1 MHRLKSRTKFPAMV
15 FSPRPLKFLLLMVV
29 SLSGTFVFPE
39 GVLAQKQH
47 GPLESKVK
55 ILRTAINQIR
65 DSRFEPD
72 RKIKQ
77 KESTLRKMAASR
89 GISVDSVRR
98 ILQSEK
104 FQPDPVDPDAFAIV
118 RVDNRVDPSGRE
130 NGREPPNAA
139 ARALAAAMD
148 KPFTTQD
155 SVLDCTGQGE
165 HRECDLRGG
174 PESYF
179 EIRSLEVRGDSA
191 RVSITWG
198 QRPDG
203 RHHFTIWLR
212 RENGLKKAEDRTW
225 TVQSSREWFFD
236 TSCKF
241 CP

>member
-1 MHRLKSRTKFPAMV
+1 MV
-15 FSPRPLKFLLLMVV
+15 FSPQSFKFLLLLVV

-39 GVLAQKQH
+39 GALAQKQH

-98 ILQSEK
+98 ILRSEEL
-104 FQPDPVDPDAFAIV
+104 QPDPVDPDAFAIV
-118 RVDNRVDPSGRE
+118 RVDNRVDPSGR
-130 NGREPPNAA
+130 GREPPNAA

-155 SVLDCTGQGE
+155 SVLDCTGQGK

-174 PESYF
+174 LESYF

-203 RHHFTIWLR
+203 RQHFNIRLR
-212 RENGLKKAEDRTW
+212 RENGLKKAADRTW
-225 TVQSSREWFFD
+225 TVQSSRGWFID

-241 CP
+241 CS

>member
-1 MHRLKSRTKFPAMV
+1 MV
-15 FSPRPLKFLLLMVV
+15 FSSRPLKFLLLLGVF
-29 SLSGTFVFPE
+29 LSGTFVFPE

-47 GPLESKVK
+47 GLIESKVK

-72 RKIKQ
+72 RKINL
-77 KESTLRKMAASR
+77 KESTLRKMAAFR

-98 ILQSEK
+98 ILRSEK

-118 RVDNRVDPSGRE
+118 RVDNQADPSGRE
-130 NGREPPNAA
+130 NEREPPNAA

-155 SVLDCTGQGE
+155 SVLDCTGQEE

-174 PESYF
+174 LESYF

-198 QRPDG
+198 QGPEG
-203 RHHFTIWLR
+203 RQHFTIRLR
-212 RENGLKKAEDRTW
+212 RENGPKKAADKTW
-225 TVQSSREWFFD
+225 TVQSVTSYELD
-236 TSCKF
+236 TKCDF
-241 CP
+241 AWTNC